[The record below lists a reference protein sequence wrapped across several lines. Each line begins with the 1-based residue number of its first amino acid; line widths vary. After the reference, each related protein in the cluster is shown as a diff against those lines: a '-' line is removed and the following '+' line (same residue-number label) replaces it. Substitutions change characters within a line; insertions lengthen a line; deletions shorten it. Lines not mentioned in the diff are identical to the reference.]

1 MNTAPFPWYSV
12 EYSSFSIGPES
23 SFYVLQVS
31 GYSGDSEAG
40 NALQIDGN
48 FGANGRPFST
58 YDSDHDNQP
67 SRNVCGRIQ
76 RRLVV
81 QLLLAIVPQQ
91 PGIAYASWTKLH
103 TVQSS
108 RMMIRLNT

>member
-48 FGANGRPFST
+48 YGADGRPFST

-67 SRNVCGRIQ
+67 SGSCAVEYSGGWWFNWCSASFLNDQGS
-76 RRLVV
+76 
-81 QLLLAIVPQQ
+81 A
-91 PGIAYASWTKLH
+91 GASWTKLH